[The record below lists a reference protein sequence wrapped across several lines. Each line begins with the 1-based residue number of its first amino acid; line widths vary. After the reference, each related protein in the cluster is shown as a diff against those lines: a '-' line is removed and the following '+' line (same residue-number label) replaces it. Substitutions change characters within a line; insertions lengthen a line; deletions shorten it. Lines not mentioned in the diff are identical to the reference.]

1 MRVTIECTPEEQIVF
16 KRTLKSLD
24 EKMLVTFRIP
34 DDKPDDM
41 TCGEYVVGMVKWEVV
56 DES

>member
-24 EKMLVTFRIP
+24 EKMLITYRIP
-34 DDKPDDM
+34 DDKSKDM
-41 TCGEYVVGMVKWEVV
+41 TCGEYICSMIKWEVT
-56 DES
+56 DE